1 MEMSNSVHS
10 QPLIEH
16 NNGGEYRQIKL
27 WIIFKLLLFFF
38 KMIFFFLPCRRA
50 ANLLT
55 FLLMSHWDPWVLT
68 TQGGD

>member
-38 KMIFFFLPCRRA
+38 K
-50 ANLLT
+50 
-55 FLLMSHWDPWVLT
+55 
-68 TQGGD
+68 

>member
-38 KMIFFFLPCRRA
+38 QNDFFLPPLQKSSKSSNFL
-50 ANLLT
+50 ANVSLGSLGA
-55 FLLMSHWDPWVLT
+55 HH
-68 TQGGD
+68 